1 MGNMS
6 GYEIRQQIVVE
17 ARQHLM
23 DEFFHKVAVEESMAL
38 KEGRAMK
45 SVTAPTPEEI
55 IALAEKLYVFV
66 KKTD

>member
-6 GYEIRQQIVVE
+6 GYEIRQQILVE

-23 DEFFHKVAVEESMAL
+23 DEFFHEVAVEESVAL
-38 KEGRAMK
+38 KEGRTMK
-45 SVTAPTPEEI
+45 TVTTPTPEEI
-55 IALAEKLYVFV
+55 IALAEKLYAFV